1 MSINVLAGISREIRD
16 FERTRICREQGLAFD
31 QSKPLRLLD
40 CQRTLLECA
49 LGRSQ
54 ALMSR
59 LQNEINLVCY
69 AVVWQEM
76 GPEYGD

>member
-1 MSINVLAGISREIRD
+1 MSINILAGVSREIRN

-40 CQRTLLECA
+40 CQRTLLECG

-69 AVVWQEM
+69 IVEWQEM
-76 GPEYGD
+76 GLEDGN